1 MVPRQAVG
9 DRSRRCLG
17 GSCVVDGL
25 YVAVVP
31 SAVLIL
37 MSRNVVLGGAVGF
50 VLLNALTILTW
61 QPGSLIALC
70 LLLSAIIVAT
80 HLAGSWYHYVEAF

>member
-1 MVPRQAVG
+1 M
-9 DRSRRCLG
+9 
-17 GSCVVDGL
+17 VDGL
-25 YVAVVP
+25 FVAVVA

-37 MSRNVVLGGAVGF
+37 MFRNVVLGGAVSF

-70 LLLSAIIVAT
+70 LLFSAIIVAT
-80 HLAGSWYHYVEAF
+80 HLAGSWSHYVEAILTRQWGVIL